1 MHGSGHMRTVN
12 RLPSTYAD
20 RPRGLAEV
28 ETIAWLLD
36 NSIPVPGTGRRLGID
51 ALIGFIPVVG
61 DVVSGGIGLFVV
73 WRASRFGL
81 PRVVVARMLVNSV
94 IDIAIGA
101 IPLIGDA
108 FDLWFK
114 ANTRNLAILR
124 RHLIDKVPVSDLCDE
139 YRLQPTVFYAWQRTF
154 FEDGAAFE
162 RKGKSAPTEDQRT
175 IAALREKLRR
185 KDEVVSEL
193 MEEHLRLK
201 KSLGGP

>member
-1 MHGSGHMRTVN
+1 MRTVN

-36 NSIPVPGTGRRLGID
+36 NSIPVPGTGRRFGID
-51 ALIGFIPVVG
+51 ALIGFVPVVG

-114 ANTRNLAILR
+114 ANTRNLAIVR
-124 RHLIDKVPVSDLCDE
+124 RHLEHPDTSTRNDWLILRCT
-139 YRLQPTVFYAWQRTF
+139 RLPDHGHRVVLIGWF
-154 FEDGAAFE
+154 
-162 RKGKSAPTEDQRT
+162 
-175 IAALREKLRR
+175 
-185 KDEVVSEL
+185 VVSVISSIAGAL
-193 MEEHLRLK
+193 
-201 KSLGGP
+201 